1 MILFSCR
8 KYQEIIIYLFCYF
21 VLCVTGGSDKDRKED
36 GFDSIGTILF
46 EDHGFM
52 KKCFTQQDIA
62 LLATRLKFQVSSSK
76 LISIH
81 LIYIVL
87 LRHFFHHS
95 TIFTWRMMK
104 LWSH

>member
-8 KYQEIIIYLFCYF
+8 RQKYQKIIIYLFCYF
-21 VLCVTGGSDKDRKED
+21 VFWNGNGVMGGNGKEMKQN

-62 LLATRLKFQVSSSK
+62 LLATRLKFQVSFK
-76 LISIH
+76 IINSI
-81 LIYIVL
+81 
-87 LRHFFHHS
+87 
-95 TIFTWRMMK
+95 
-104 LWSH
+104 

>member
-76 LISIH
+76 LVQYILFILFFLDTSSITQQS
-81 LIYIVL
+81 L
-87 LRHFFHHS
+87 LGE
-95 TIFTWRMMK
+95 
-104 LWSH
+104 